1 MARRPS
7 RSGGRVTPK
16 GGGPGDVPGPRRS
29 SRRPVSWVALVLV
42 VLILAGLVVG
52 ALGTALL
59 FGGGTQAPVPGFVQ
73 IPHGR

>member
-1 MARRPS
+1 
-7 RSGGRVTPK
+7 
-16 GGGPGDVPGPRRS
+16 
-29 SRRPVSWVALVLV
+29 VALVLV